1 MVYYISKNDGKY
13 QGPFNKDA
21 LIANGLDLDTMVWRE
36 GLPAWTPAKMLP
48 ELADIICNVPPP
60 MEVVIGPSSATIQ
73 PVQQQP
79 VQQPVQS
86 QPAQQQPMQ
95 QPANEEI
102 DKQKKLD
109 QLNHKKEELKKVLEQ
124 RKTRKLA
131 EVQTKNVV
139 EKKEQKKQVETK
151 AKKEVTKSKKKTK
164 YDHPVADWCNE
175 SIWLLAFVIIHALI
189 EFWSDNPNYTYLYLD
204 VIGAVL
210 SITGII
216 IGVNIKKLNKISYKK
231 GSESRVKAEKLGY
244 FNGLFVSATAAI
256 GFLIVLVQSAY
267 YVYSS

>member
-48 ELADIICNVPPP
+48 ELADIIDNVPPP

-79 VQQPVQS
+79 VQQ
-86 QPAQQQPMQ
+86 QPTQQVANQEIEMQ
-95 QPANEEI
+95 
-102 DKQKKLD
+102 KQLD

-124 RKTRKLA
+124 RKTQKLA
-131 EVQTKNVV
+131 EGQTKSVV
-139 EKKEQKKQVETK
+139 EKKEQKKPVVTK
-151 AKKEVTKSKKKTK
+151 AKKEATKSKKKTK

-189 EFWSDNPNYTYLYLD
+189 EFWSDNPSHTYLCLD
-204 VIGAVL
+204 AIGAVL

-231 GSESRVKAEKLGY
+231 DSESRLKAEKLGY

>member
-48 ELADIICNVPPP
+48 ELADIIDNVPPP

-86 QPAQQQPMQ
+86 QTAQQQPVQQVANQEIEMQ
-95 QPANEEI
+95 
-102 DKQKKLD
+102 KQLD

-124 RKTRKLA
+124 RKTQKLA
-131 EVQTKNVV
+131 EGQTKSVV
-139 EKKEQKKQVETK
+139 EKKEQKKPVETK
-151 AKKEVTKSKKKTK
+151 AKKEATKSKKKTK

-189 EFWSDNPNYTYLYLD
+189 EFWSDNPSHTYLCLD
-204 VIGAVL
+204 AIGAVL

-231 GSESRVKAEKLGY
+231 DSESRLKAENLGY